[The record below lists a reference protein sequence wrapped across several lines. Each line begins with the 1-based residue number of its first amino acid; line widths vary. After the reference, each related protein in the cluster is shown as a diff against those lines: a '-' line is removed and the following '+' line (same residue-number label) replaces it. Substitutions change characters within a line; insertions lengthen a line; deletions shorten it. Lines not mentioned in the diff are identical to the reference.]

1 LTPKHIPLNV
11 GKQPG
16 MIKEL
21 LIFVIVL
28 FILTGC
34 NWENNSSKT
43 EGIVTY
49 AIEYPHQ
56 AEQKGFTA
64 FLPKEMIT
72 YYKDDHFKL
81 KFKGEFNIYN
91 LEFISRSQGD
101 TCFTLFKIFDK
112 KLFYSMGQNEE
123 LFLFNDLG
131 ASDLVIFNDST
142 KTIAGINCTKAMLQF
157 EDAYA
162 PDIEVYFSEEIKISR
177 PNRHSP
183 FSQVPGLMLEFSME
197 YQDMHLQFK
206 AQNVSFKKIDN
217 HEFHLPDSYKKTKQD
232 EIKDLVLTLL
242 Q

>member
-1 LTPKHIPLNV
+1 
-11 GKQPG
+11 
-16 MIKEL
+16 MIKDL
-21 LIFVIVL
+21 LLFVIVL
-28 FILTGC
+28 FVLSSC
-34 NWENNSSKT
+34 NLDNSSSKN

-56 AEQKGFTA
+56 ADQKGFTA
-64 FLPKEMIT
+64 FLPSELIT

-81 KFKGEFNIYN
+81 KFKSEFNIYN

-101 TCFTLFKIFDK
+101 SCFTLFKIFDK
-112 KLFYSMGQNEE
+112 RLFYAMGQNEE

-131 ASDLVIFNDST
+131 PSDLVIFNDST
-142 KTIAGINCTKAMLQF
+142 KIIAGINCTKAMLQF
-157 EDAYA
+157 EDTSA
-162 PDIEVYFSEEIKISR
+162 PDIEIYFSEEINISR

-197 YQDMHLQFK
+197 YQNMHMQIK
-206 AQNVSFKKIDN
+206 AQNVSLKKIDSQ
-217 HEFHLPDSYKKTKQD
+217 EFHLPDSYKKTKQD

>member
-1 LTPKHIPLNV
+1 
-11 GKQPG
+11 
-16 MIKEL
+16 MIKDL
-21 LIFVIVL
+21 LIFVIIL
-28 FILTGC
+28 FILSGC
-34 NWENNSSKT
+34 NRGNSSSKN
-43 EGIVTY
+43 EGVVTY
-49 AIEYPHQ
+49 AIEYPQQ
-56 AEQKGFTA
+56 ADQKGFTA
-64 FLPKEMIT
+64 FLPSEMIT

-131 ASDLVIFNDST
+131 TSDLVIFNDST
-142 KTIAGINCTKAMLQF
+142 KIIADINCTKAVLHF
-157 EDAYA
+157 KNTSV
-162 PDIEVYFSEEIKISR
+162 PDIEVYFSKEINIMR

-197 YQDMHLQFK
+197 YMDMHLLLK
-206 AQNVSFKKIDN
+206 AQKVSLEKVDS
-217 HEFHLPDSYKKTKQD
+217 HEFHLPEAYKKTKRD